1 MTGSD
6 QRLFRDI
13 LMWLRNAEVTVDDW
27 KHLMKCTASEVGDTS
42 QFDGALRLFLT
53 TESVAEYNVEKLHSN
68 GHPVAMIKAV
78 HSSPGASK
86 CSVEDAGGLENVVCI
101 AQGARV
107 MLTSNLWVQAGL
119 VNGAVGTVAAICYK
133 SDQHPPCLP
142 VAVTVRF
149 DSYAGP
155 TLPDGSV
162 PITPLHRTWL
172 STDKQC
178 SRLQLP
184 LMLAWAVTIHK
195 SQGMTLD
202 KVVIGVGKK
211 EFSAGLTFVACSRV
225 RRINDG
231 PAVCS
236 TFPLPA
242 SVWPLQEPA
251 SAAGSPET
259 AQNE

>member
-1 MTGSD
+1 MPCASFPPPSPFKWSPRGHD
-6 QRLFRDI
+6 QGRPFQSR
-13 LMWLRNAEVTVDDW
+13 R
-27 KHLMKCTASEVGDTS
+27 
-42 QFDGALRLFLT
+42 
-53 TESVAEYNVEKLHSN
+53 
-68 GHPVAMIKAV
+68 
-78 HSSPGASK
+78 
-86 CSVEDAGGLENVVCI
+86 SVEDAGGLENVVCI

-162 PITPLHRTWL
+162 PITPLRRTWL

-178 SRLQLP
+178 SHLQLP
-184 LMLAWAVTIHK
+184 LKLAWAVTIHK

-202 KVVIGVGKK
+202 KVVINVGKK

-225 RRINDG
+225 QRMTDLLFVPPFPFQRVSGLCKSQRLKERQQEDWRLLRMNDG
-231 PAVCS
+231 SHRTPS
-236 TFPLPA
+236 SPMLPESKRRA
-242 SVWPLQEPA
+242 EPK
-251 SAAGSPET
+251 G
-259 AQNE
+259 